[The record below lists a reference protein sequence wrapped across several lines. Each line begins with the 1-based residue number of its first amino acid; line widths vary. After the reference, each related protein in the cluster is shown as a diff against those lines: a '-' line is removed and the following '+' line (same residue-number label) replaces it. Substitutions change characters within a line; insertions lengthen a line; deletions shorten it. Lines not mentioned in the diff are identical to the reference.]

1 MGQVISFW
9 ILAAVTVCAAIGVI
23 TIRNVFRA
31 AMLLVACFVAIAG
44 IYILLK
50 TDFLAAIQILIY
62 VGAISILIVLGIML
76 THEITHANS
85 SNKFQIPAL
94 LTVAVSLGG
103 IIYAI
108 VNTNWQISNVSDAL
122 PIDIATTSTIANRL
136 FGENGFILPL
146 QIIPILLLATV
157 ISAIVLVTVK
167 KK

>member
-1 MGQVISFW
+1 MGQEISFW
-9 ILAAVTVCAAIGVI
+9 VLAAITVCAAIGVVA
-23 TIRNVFRA
+23 IRNVFRA
-31 AMLLVACFVAIAG
+31 AMLLVACFIAIAG

-62 VGAISILIVLGIML
+62 VGAISIVIVLGIML
-76 THEITHANS
+76 THDITHANS

-94 LTVAVSLGG
+94 LTIAVSLAG

-108 VNTNWQISNVSDAL
+108 VNTNWQISSVSDAL
-122 PIDIATTSTIANRL
+122 PIDIATTSTIANRI

>member
-1 MGQVISFW
+1 MGQEISFW
-9 ILAAVTVCAAIGVI
+9 VIAAVAVCAAIGVV

-44 IYILLK
+44 VYILLK

-62 VGAISILIVLGIML
+62 VGAISILIVLGVML
-76 THEITHANS
+76 THEITHASS

-94 LTVAVSLGG
+94 LTVAVSLAG
-103 IIYAI
+103 IIYAT
-108 VNTNWQISNVSDAL
+108 VSTNWQISNVSNAL
-122 PIDIATTSTIANRL
+122 PIDIATTSTIANRI

-157 ISAIVLVTVK
+157 IRAIVLVTVK
-167 KK
+167 RK

>member
-76 THEITHANS
+76 THEITHAGS

-94 LTVAVSLGG
+94 LTVAVSLAG

-108 VNTNWQISNVSDAL
+108 VNTNWQISNVSSTL

>member
-76 THEITHANS
+76 THEITHASS

-94 LTVAVSLGG
+94 FTVAVSLAG

-108 VNTNWQISNVSDAL
+108 VNTNWQISNVSSTL
-122 PIDIATTSTIANRL
+122 PIDIATTSTIANRI

-167 KK
+167 RK